1 MQTLGLASLACAI
14 LAPILIVFPM
24 ALYEADGQDTMG
36 LILLSPFVA
45 VAAVVTGWPSGR
57 HAGDP
62 LTGRIGL
69 VLGIIEV
76 VFIGLIALFLFLM
89 HDALNETL

>member
-1 MQTLGLASLACAI
+1 MQTLGLVSLACGI
-14 LAPILIVFPM
+14 VAPILIVLP
-24 ALYEADGQDTMG
+24 LSLSQADGNDTVG
-36 LILLSPFVA
+36 YLLLSPFVA

-69 VLGIIEV
+69 VLGSIEV
-76 VFIGLIALFLFLM
+76 FYIALIALFLFLM
-89 HDALNETL
+89 QDALNEPL